1 MAAATFPAMPTG
13 GGEGRFQV
21 DYMRDAH
28 PHSEQ
33 WIDSFLGAVMASE
46 YDPEATMNSR
56 LYIERFDQATWFLM
70 HAIGFSPRSVK
81 ASGLRIAVVRQH
93 FQYVRELRGG
103 ELVRI
108 QSGFIAVGKKH
119 LRFLHRMFDVESGVL
134 VATSDVT
141 AVQASLETGKTVP
154 LASEQIERAK
164 AFTITDATIE

>member
-1 MAAATFPAMPTG
+1 MNELSG
-13 GGEGRFQV
+13 KDGN
-21 DYMRDAH
+21 
-28 PHSEQ
+28 
-33 WIDSFLGAVMASE
+33 WIDSFLGAIMASE

-70 HAIGFSPRSVK
+70 HAIGLTPRTVK
-81 ASGLRIAVVRQH
+81 AAGLRIAVVRQS

-108 QSGFIAVGKKH
+108 RSGFIAVGKKH
-119 LRFLHRMFDVESGVL
+119 LRFLHRMFDVENGTL

-154 LASEQIERAK
+154 LTAEQIERATS
-164 AFTITDATIE
+164 FTITDATID